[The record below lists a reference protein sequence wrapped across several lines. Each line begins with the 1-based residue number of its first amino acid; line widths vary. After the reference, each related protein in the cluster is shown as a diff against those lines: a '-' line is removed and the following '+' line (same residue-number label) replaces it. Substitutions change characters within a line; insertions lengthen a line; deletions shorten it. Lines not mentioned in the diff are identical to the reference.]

1 MASTSIEATE
11 LFVRTIADVAIRNE
25 KYFADLD
32 GVCGDGDFGI
42 SLAAGFSKVLEQW
55 DALDKSTPA
64 ALLKAVSMT
73 IASRVGGVSGAI
85 WGTAFLRASTV
96 AAGKQELSAGDVV
109 AMARAAIE
117 GMKKRGQS
125 DLGDKTLLDA
135 FVPAVDEFERLTNA
149 GAGVADAI
157 RGASVVA
164 RQKTEEI
171 KPWIA
176 KRGRASYTG
185 ERSCNT
191 YDAGSIAIAM
201 MAEQLAAVWNSSS
214 TVGASEEA
222 ILRAERGVR

>member
-1 MASTSIEATE
+1 VSNSSLEATE
-11 LFVRTIADVAIRNE
+11 RFVRTIADVAIRNE

-55 DALDKSTPA
+55 DSLDRSTPG
-64 ALLKAVSMT
+64 ALLKGVSMT
-73 IASRVGGVSGAI
+73 IMSRVGGVSGAI
-85 WGTAFLRASTV
+85 WGTAFLRAST
-96 AAGKQELSAGDVV
+96 AAGTKPELTTEDVI
-109 AMARAAIE
+109 AMLTAATE

-135 FVPAVDEFERLTNA
+135 FVPAWEEFAKVTRGGCSA
-149 GAGVADAI
+149 ADGIAA
-157 RGASVVA
+157 ASVVA

-185 ERSCNT
+185 ERSCGT
-191 YDAGSIAIAM
+191 YDAGSVAIAM
-201 MAEQLAAVWNSSS
+201 IAEELAKVWTRSS
-214 TVGASEEA
+214 TVA
-222 ILRAERGVR
+222 

>member
-11 LFVRTIADVAIRNE
+11 LFVRTIADVAIQNE

-42 SLAAGFSKVLEQW
+42 SLAAGFSKVIEQW
-55 DALDKSTPA
+55 DALDHSTPG
-64 ALLKAVSMT
+64 ALLKGVSMT
-73 IASRVGGVSGAI
+73 IASKVGGVSGAI
-85 WGTAFLRASTV
+85 WGTAFLRASVV
-96 AAGKQELSAGDVV
+96 AGTKTELTADDIV

-135 FVPAVDEFERLTNA
+135 FVPAIDAFERA
-149 GAGVADAI
+149 SKDGQDAAAAVKA
-157 RGASVVA
+157 ASAVA
-164 RQKTEEI
+164 RQKTEDI
-171 KPWIA
+171 KPWVA

-191 YDAGSIAIAM
+191 YDAGSVAVAM
-201 MAEQLAAVWNSSS
+201 MAEQLAAVWK
-214 TVGASEEA
+214 
-222 ILRAERGVR
+222 

>member
-11 LFVRTIADVAIRNE
+11 LFVRTLADVAIQNE

-42 SLAAGFSKVLEQW
+42 SLASGFSKVMEQW
-55 DALDKSTPA
+55 DALDHSTPG
-64 ALLKAVSMT
+64 ALLKGVSMT

-85 WGTAFLRASTV
+85 WGTAFLRAS
-96 AAGKQELSAGDVV
+96 VV
-109 AMARAAIE
+109 AGTKTELTADDIVAMCRAAIE

-135 FVPAVDEFERLTNA
+135 FVPAVDEFARLIGEGESPA
-149 GAGVADAI
+149 EALRA
-157 RGASVVA
+157 ASVVA

-171 KPWIA
+171 KPWVA

-185 ERSCNT
+185 ERSCGT
-191 YDAGSIAIAM
+191 YDAGSIAVAM
-201 MAEQLAAVWNSSS
+201 MAERLAEAWGAV
-214 TVGASEEA
+214 V
-222 ILRAERGVR
+222 

>member
-1 MASTSIEATE
+1 MASSLEATE
-11 LFVRTIADVAIRNE
+11 LFVRTLADVAIQNE

-42 SLAAGFSKVLEQW
+42 SLASGFSKVMEQW
-55 DALDKSTPA
+55 DALDRATPS

-85 WGTAFLRASTV
+85 WGTAFLRASV
-96 AAGKQELSAGDVV
+96 AAGPRTELTSADVV

-135 FVPAVDEFERLTNA
+135 FVPAVDEFERATGDGQSA
-149 GAGVADAI
+149 AAAI
-157 RGASVVA
+157 RAASVVA

-171 KPWIA
+171 KPWVA

-185 ERSCNT
+185 ERSCGT
-191 YDAGSIAIAM
+191 YDAGSVAVAM
-201 MAEQLAAVWNSSS
+201 MAEQLAAVWEQSS
-214 TVGASEEA
+214 TVS
-222 ILRAERGVR
+222 

>member
-1 MASTSIEATE
+1 MASASIEATE

-42 SLAAGFSKVLEQW
+42 SLATGFSKVMEQW
-55 DALDKSTPA
+55 ASLDRSTPGA
-64 ALLKAVSMT
+64 VLKSVSMT

-85 WGTAFLRASTV
+85 WGTAFLRASIV
-96 AAGKQELSAGDVV
+96 AGARPELTAEDVV
-109 AMARAAIE
+109 AMLTAAAE

-135 FVPAVDEFERLTNA
+135 YVPAVEAFARVMREGGTA
-149 GAGVADAI
+149 ADALQA
-157 RGASVVA
+157 ASVVA

-171 KPWIA
+171 KPWVA

-185 ERSCNT
+185 ERSCGT

-201 MAEQLAAVWNSSS
+201 MAEELAAAWKPSS
-214 TVGASEEA
+214 TV
-222 ILRAERGVR
+222 AERGA

>member
-1 MASTSIEATE
+1 MASTTIEATD
-11 LFVRTIADVAIRNE
+11 LFVRTIADVALQNE

-55 DALDKSTPA
+55 DTFDRSTPA
-64 ALLKAVSMT
+64 ALLKAISMT

-85 WGTAFLRASTV
+85 WGTAFLRAST
-96 AAGKQELSAGDVV
+96 AAGTKPELTSEDVI
-109 AMARAAIE
+109 AMLTAAAE

-135 FVPAVDEFERLTNA
+135 YVPAIDEFARVLRAGGSAIEGLRAASLT
-149 GAGVADAI
+149 
-157 RGASVVA
+157 A

-171 KPWIA
+171 KPWVA

-185 ERSCNT
+185 ERSCGT
-191 YDAGSIAIAM
+191 YDAGSIAVAM
-201 MAEQLAAVWNSSS
+201 MAEQLAAVWEPSS
-214 TVGASEEA
+214 TVA
-222 ILRAERGVR
+222 

>member
-42 SLAAGFSKVLEQW
+42 SLAAGFSKVMEQW
-55 DALDKSTPA
+55 DALDRSTPGA
-64 ALLKAVSMT
+64 MLKGVSMA

-85 WGTAFLRASTV
+85 WGTAFLRASI
-96 AAGKQELSAGDVV
+96 AAGAKPELAGEDVV
-109 AMARAAIE
+109 AMLNAATE

-125 DLGDKTLLDA
+125 DVGDKTLLDA
-135 FVPAVDEFERLTNA
+135 YIPAVEEFARLLRD
-149 GAGVADAI
+149 GATAAAALQ
-157 RGASVVA
+157 GACVVA

-171 KPWIA
+171 KPWVA

-185 ERSCNT
+185 ERSCDT
-191 YDAGSIAIAM
+191 YDAGSIAVAM
-201 MAEQLAAVWNSSS
+201 MAEELAEAWKPS
-214 TVGASEEA
+214 TTV
-222 ILRAERGVR
+222 AERGV